1 MVKIRLRRVGAT
13 KRPSYRIVAADSRS
27 PRDGRFLEILGHYNP
42 LTEPAT
48 VVVKEDRVRYW
59 VEHGAQPSDVVARLL
74 SQRGF
79 LGAATTVAEP
89 EVSVQEI
96 APAPEAVVA
105 EPEVSVQEIA
115 PAPEALEAV
124 SPTAEEAAVET
135 ERPRRTVRRRAT
147 AEEPAVGAETPRR
160 TTRRRTTAE
169 QPEGQ
174 GAEDAAAKQ
183 ESGDG
188 A

>member
-27 PRDGRFLEILGHYNP
+27 PRDGRFLEILGHYDP

-59 VEHGAQPSDVVARLL
+59 VEHGAQPSEVVARLL

-89 EVSVQEI
+89 EVSVLEI
-96 APAPEAVVA
+96 APAP
-105 EPEVSVQEIA
+105 
-115 PAPEALEAV
+115 EAV

-174 GAEDAAAKQ
+174 SAEDAAAKQ

>member
-96 APAPEAVVA
+96 APAPEA
-105 EPEVSVQEIA
+105 
-115 PAPEALEAV
+115 LEAV

>member
-96 APAPEAVVA
+96 APAPEAV
-105 EPEVSVQEIA
+105 
-115 PAPEALEAV
+115 

-147 AEEPAVGAETPRR
+147 AEEPAAGAETPRR

>member
-1 MVKIRLRRVGAT
+1 LVKIRLRRVGAT

-42 LTEPAT
+42 LTDPAT

-59 VEHGAQPSDVVARLL
+59 VEHGAQPTEVVARLIA
-74 SQRGF
+74 QRGV
-79 LGAATTVAEP
+79 LATTTTVAEP
-89 EVSVQEI
+89 EISVEEI
-96 APAPEAVVA
+96 VPAPE
-105 EPEVSVQEIA
+105 P
-115 PAPEALEAV
+115 V